1 MIDERKA
8 RRARRGE
15 RKKEERK
22 NKPTRGGV
30 KKNTHTLSPLHA
42 RAACTDTHNSLSFF
56 AMHNLSFFV
65 CFLVYIHKSLFVS
78 KKRSRTKQRV
88 LVHLFFSHPTPFAF
102 GSAQGRHGGPPPSPA
117 RHQSLKNRSPIHP
130 PSLSHSPLPCKQTA
144 SGRPPAPGAL
154 SARFLR
160 PVPPGGACRLFR
172 LFTSPPPSPK
182 PPLPAALYLPHLSAL
197 ALSEFARGSASFE
210 LVRVG
215 IF

>member
-130 PSLSHSPLPCKQTA
+130 PSLSHSPARRGARHHRRQRLHLVP
-144 SGRPPAPGAL
+144 GRPGRL
-154 SARFLR
+154 
-160 PVPPGGACRLFR
+160 CRL
-172 LFTSPPPSPK
+172 PG
-182 PPLPAALYLPHLSAL
+182 
-197 ALSEFARGSASFE
+197 RGGRACW
-210 LVRVG
+210 
-215 IF
+215 